1 MTNKRETPWLALILC
16 ASLFSSALRAQATD
30 DEEII
35 VRGQRLEDFRVALE
49 AARIRVYDVFN
60 DLNSDDAF
68 DVTCQVE
75 GSTGT
80 RMRQQTCR
88 PQFKNEIAADAAA
101 AWVRGIKDA
110 CPDGLTQGCIF
121 ENADAAA
128 QAKSRALAEETR
140 EPLMQKKFALEMAR
154 VVAEHPEMQQVILDY
169 WAVES
174 AYDDARGRPRACNR
188 PDPPARCSR

>member
-1 MTNKRETPWLALILC
+1 MKRATTWLGLLPCTLLC
-16 ASLFSSALRAQATD
+16 SGSLSAQAE

-49 AARIRVYDVFN
+49 AARVRVFHVFN
-60 DLNSDDAF
+60 DLNSDDTF

-88 PQFKNEIAADAAA
+88 PQFKTEIAADAAA
-101 AWVRGIKDA
+101 AWVHGIRDA
-110 CPDGLTQGCIF
+110 CQGQLNQACIF
-121 ENADAAA
+121 ENEAAA
-128 QAKSRALAEETR
+128 DLAKSRALAEETR
-140 EPLMQKKFALEMAR
+140 EPLMQKRFAQEMAR

-169 WAVES
+169 WAVER
-174 AYDDARGRPRACNR
+174 AYDEARERPRACNR

>member
-1 MTNKRETPWLALILC
+1 MKRKSRWLALIP
-16 ASLFSSALRAQATD
+16 SALLYSGPVWGQASD
-30 DEEII
+30 EEEII

-49 AARIRVYDVFN
+49 AARVRVYDVFN

-68 DVTCQVE
+68 DVSCQVE

-88 PQFKNEIAADAAA
+88 PQFKNEIAEDAAA
-101 AWVRGIKDA
+101 AWVNGIKDA
-110 CPDGLTQGCIF
+110 CPAGLSQACIF
-121 ENADAAA
+121 ENPAAA
-128 QAKSRALAEETR
+128 DLAKSRAIAEETR

-169 WAVES
+169 WAVER